1 MKYNIIITAVL
12 LALGVAM
19 FNAVNITADNI
30 SKNKA
35 GLNRLNKSFLS
46 LSEEFESVN
55 KNADLIQ
62 STRESY
68 RNSLIDLSDRLDAM
82 DETNSEIYRILND
95 LDERLNKPPV
105 ATVVI
110 EKYLGDYIEPEPEP
124 TEELGV
130 NAGLGVLTGTHVT
143 GQPEIVPEDI
153 VCPKVTSP
161 KPYGSYIDNITIKRT
176 LKFTVIYDL
185 FQGNVTDVRYDGFIP
200 NKVKQATFNYVMDLE
215 FDNPVT
221 ITGCTLPFTINI

>member
-1 MKYNIIITAVL
+1 MKYNIIITAVF

-30 SKNKA
+30 SENKA

-46 LSEEFESVN
+46 LSEEFENVN

-62 STRESY
+62 ATRESY
-68 RNSLIDLSDRLDAM
+68 RNSLVELSDRVSIM
-82 DETNSEIYRILND
+82 EETNSEIYRILND

-105 ATVVI
+105 ATVFI
-110 EKYLGDYIEPEPEP
+110 EKYIEPEPEP
-124 TEELGV
+124 EPDLGV
-130 NAGLGVLTGTHVT
+130 NAGFGVLTGTQAL
-143 GQPEIVPEDI
+143 GQPEITPELI
-153 VCPKVTSP
+153 VCPKVISP
-161 KPYGSYIDNITIKRT
+161 RPYGDYIENITIKRS

-185 FQGNVTDVRYDGFIP
+185 FEGNITDVRYDGKIP
-200 NKVKQATFNYVMDLE
+200 NKVRQATFNYVMDLE

-221 ITGCTLPFTINI
+221 MTGCTLPFTINI